1 MFNAKE
7 EQRAVEMQSNTSNI
21 ITKGTTLEGNLES
34 NGNIRIEGTVRGN
47 VQTEAKIVLGHSSK
61 IEGDVVAQNAEVE
74 GELKGNIRVF
84 DTLILKPSSL
94 IHGDI
99 TTNKLIVESG
109 AAFNGACRM
118 GVSSTNKQINENGKP
133 RFQKEQNNPAHQ
145 SIS

>member
-1 MFNAKE
+1 MFNAKD
-7 EQRAVEMQSNTSNI
+7 EQRAAELQSNNSNI
-21 ITKGTTLEGNLES
+21 INQGTTLEGNLES
-34 NGNIRIEGTVRGN
+34 NGNIRIEGEVRGN
-47 VQTEAKIVLGHSSK
+47 IQTEAKVALGKSAR
-61 IEGDVVAQNAEVE
+61 IEGDVVAQNAEIE

-118 GVSSTNKQINENGKP
+118 GVTSNNIKANENGSA
-133 RFQKEQNNPAHQ
+133 QQTGQSNPARQ
-145 SIS
+145 PIS

>member
-7 EQRAVEMQSNTSNI
+7 EQRAVEMQSNMSNI

-34 NGNIRIEGTVRGN
+34 NGNIRIEGTVKGN
-47 VQTEAKIVLGHSSK
+47 VETEAKIVLGQSSK
-61 IEGDVVAQNAEVE
+61 IEGDVISQNAEVE
-74 GELKGNIRVF
+74 GELNGNIRVY
-84 DTLILKPSSL
+84 DTLILKPTSL

-118 GVSSTNKQINENGKP
+118 GVSSSKTIMNENGK
-133 RFQKEQNNPAHQ
+133 AHQ
-145 SIS
+145 EKGQSNPTRQPIS

>member
-7 EQRAVEMQSNTSNI
+7 EQRAVEMQSNMSNI
-21 ITKGTTLEGNLES
+21 ITKGTTLVGNLES
-34 NGNIRIEGTVRGN
+34 NGNIRIEGTVKGN
-47 VQTEAKIVLGHSSK
+47 VETEAKIVLGSSSK
-61 IEGDVVAQNAEVE
+61 IDGDVIAQNAEIV
-74 GELKGNIRVF
+74 GELKGNVRVF

-118 GVSSTNKQINENGKP
+118 GVSSTKTKVHENGKHQI
-133 RFQKEQNNPAHQ
+133 QKGQSNPTRQ
-145 SIS
+145 PIS